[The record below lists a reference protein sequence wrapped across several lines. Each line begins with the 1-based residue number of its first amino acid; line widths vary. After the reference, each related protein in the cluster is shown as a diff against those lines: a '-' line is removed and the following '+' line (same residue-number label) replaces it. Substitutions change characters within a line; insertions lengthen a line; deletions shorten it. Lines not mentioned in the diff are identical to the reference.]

1 VEKFQKIYQYSIKI
15 DDIVVDKLS
24 MMWKT
29 AGGINFYVEIC
40 GKVIVLFLFLL
51 EFSTLY

>member
-15 DDIVVDKLS
+15 DDTVVDKLL

-40 GKVIVLFLFLL
+40 GKGIVLSLFCRT
-51 EFSTLY
+51 F